1 MNYDEANPGQI
12 FDHLWATKYA
22 PEIEA
27 VARRET
33 ERRTDAFADGVTL
46 TVCGEEIRLMT
57 PRDLLLLDGFENAF
71 VCARVPE
78 EKDIVQFL
86 WDLNATNDGT
96 RSWRNRWRKGR
107 CAGRLAVRDDFDADV
122 SEIYGYL
129 SRLWLDE
136 PAGDAAA
143 MEGQPREMR
152 RPPTTYCLAP
162 LMVNVAGTLG
172 ATDPMSG
179 LLLADTPI
187 PRLLQYQRAA
197 LERKTGEE
205 DATSFDSFRSRC
217 MEEVNQI
224 TAERRSRGK

>member
-1 MNYDEANPGQI
+1 MNYDEASPGQI

-22 PEIEA
+22 PEIAA
-27 VARRET
+27 VARREG
-33 ERRTDAFADGVTL
+33 ERRTDAFADGVTY

-71 VCARVPE
+71 VCARTPDE
-78 EKDIVQFL
+78 RDIVQFL

-96 RSWRNRWRKGR
+96 RSWANRWRKGR
-107 CAGRLAVRDDFDADV
+107 CAGRLSCRDDFDADV

-136 PAGDAAA
+136 PAGEAAD
-143 MEGQPREMR
+143 MDGQSRAR
-152 RPPTTYCLAP
+152 RPATTYCLAP
-162 LMVNVAGTLG
+162 LLVNVAGTLG

-197 LERKTGEE
+197 MERKTGEE
-205 DATSFDSFRSRC
+205 EAGSFDSFRSRC

-224 TAERRSRGK
+224 TAERRTCGK